1 MTADAY
7 TLTPYPVAWSRDDWL
22 EWRRGGIGGSDVAA
36 VCGLSP
42 WATPLSVWLDKT
54 GRAAPVPESEPM
66 RWGNILEPVV
76 ADAFE
81 DETGLYVHHRQTLA
95 VDLEHP
101 HRRATLDG
109 LAADHP
115 PLPSHETGLW
125 LGVVQVKTT
134 RAGAWDALPDN
145 YALQV
150 QWEMGITRQ
159 ERAYVPTLHHGN
171 TFRIYEVDADP
182 DAFAVMADLV
192 AKFWHDH
199 VLADVPPPADG
210 EPATTRALRDAFPSA
225 DADTAVDLE
234 PDVVALLRELPEA
247 KAAVKAA
254 EARRDH
260 IENALRLAL
269 GEAEAGLVD
278 GAPVVTWKV
287 QTSRGR
293 LDARALEADHPALAA
308 QYRGPDTTTRVL
320 RTTRA
325 LADLA

>member
-1 MTADAY
+1 MAADGY
-7 TLTPYPVAWSRDDWL
+7 TLTPYPVEWARDDWL
-22 EWRRGGIGGSDVAA
+22 AWRSEGVGGSDVAA

-42 WATPLSVWLDKT
+42 WGSPLTVWLDKT

-101 HRRATLDG
+101 HRRVTLDG

-115 PLPSHETGLW
+115 PTPGSTTGLW

-134 RAGAWDALPDN
+134 RSGAWDELPDQ

-171 TFRIYEVDADP
+171 TFRIYEVAADP
-182 DAFAVMADLV
+182 AAFAAMADLV
-192 AKFWHDH
+192 GRFWHDH
-199 VLADVPPPADG
+199 VLADVAPPADG
-210 EPATTRALRDAFPSA
+210 DPSTTRALRDAFTDVEA
-225 DADTAVDLE
+225 GRAVDLE
-234 PDVVALLRELPEA
+234 ADVVDLLRELPAA
-247 KAAVKAA
+247 KAAVKTA

-269 GEAEAGLVD
+269 GDAEAGLVD
-278 GAPVVTWKV
+278 GAPVVTWKA
-287 QTSRGR
+287 QTVRGR
-293 LDARALEADHPALAA
+293 LDARTLEADHPTLAA

-320 RTTRA
+320 RTTKA

>member
-1 MTADAY
+1 MTPARCQ
-7 TLTPYPVAWSRDDWL
+7 LTRYPVEWTRDDWL
-22 EWRRGGIGGSDVAA
+22 TWRTDGIGGSDVAA

-42 WATPLSVWLDKT
+42 WATPLTVWLDKT

-66 RWGNILEPVV
+66 KWGNILEPVV

-95 VDLEHP
+95 VDPEHP
-101 HRRATLDG
+101 YRRVTLDG

-125 LGVVQVKTT
+125 LGVVQIKTT
-134 RAGAWDALPDN
+134 RHGAWDQLPDQ

-150 QWEMGITRQ
+150 QWEMGITGQ

-182 DAFAVMADLV
+182 VAFEAMAELV

-210 EPATTRALRDAFPSA
+210 DQATTRALRGAYPIA
-225 DADTAVDLE
+225 EAGTAVDLE
-234 PDVVALLRELPEA
+234 ADTVDLLRELPDA
-247 KAAVKAA
+247 KAAVKTA

-269 GEAEAGLVD
+269 GDTEAGLVD
-278 GAPVVTWKV
+278 GVPVITWKV

-293 LDARALEADHPALAA
+293 IDARALEADHPTLADN
-308 QYRGPDTTTRVL
+308 YRGPETTTRVL
-320 RTTRA
+320 RTTKA
-325 LADLA
+325 LRDLP